1 MSDKEQED
9 LLGSILK
16 DAMGEGGTNDVL
28 EVMQDKRT
36 ALRNSAEDS
45 DQNQV
50 EGMNYV
56 IETSRMM
63 VDALTKEG
71 TIQGMSVQTMDNLDM
86 AKGMLNAKIKGLE
99 EQQTYNKIRTGEAT
113 FADIKK
119 YKNILIE
126 QREERGAAVFRGK
139 QIQDMINKYSAGV
152 DDTELGAMEEKY
164 GTMFGRDSTAM
175 ESLETEKLIDKKLT
189 GDAKKGENRLED
201 EEIGTLYLKKIAD
214 GIDRLITMEGNR
226 DN

>member
-1 MSDKEQED
+1 
-9 LLGSILK
+9 
-16 DAMGEGGTNDVL
+16 
-28 EVMQDKRT
+28 
-36 ALRNSAEDS
+36 
-45 DQNQV
+45 
-50 EGMNYV
+50 
-56 IETSRMM
+56 MM
-63 VDALTKEG
+63 VDELTKEG
-71 TIQGMSVQTMDNLDM
+71 TLQGMSVQTMEKLDM
-86 AKGMLNAKIKGLE
+86 AKGMLNAKVKVME

-152 DDTELGAMEEKY
+152 DPGELQDMEAKY
-164 GTMFGRDSTAM
+164 GNMFGDNSTAM
-175 ESLETEKLIDKKLT
+175 ESLETEKLINKKLT
-189 GDAKKGENRLED
+189 GDAKEGENRLAD
-201 EEIGTLYLKKIAD
+201 EHVDTLFLKKIAE

>member
-1 MSDKEQED
+1 
-9 LLGSILK
+9 
-16 DAMGEGGTNDVL
+16 MGEGGTNEVL
-28 EVMQDKRT
+28 EVMQAKRT
-36 ALRNSAEDS
+36 ALHNSAEDS

-50 EGMNYV
+50 EGMKYV

-71 TIQGMSVQTMDNLDM
+71 TLQGLSVETIEKLDM
-86 AKGMLNAKIKGLE
+86 AKGMLNAKVKVME

-126 QREERGAAVFRGK
+126 QREERGAAVFRGQ

-152 DDTELGAMEEKY
+152 DPGELQDMEAKY
-164 GTMFGRDSTAM
+164 GIMFDKDPTAM
-175 ESLETEKLIDKKLT
+175 EALSTEKLINEKLDE
-189 GDAKKGENRLED
+189 GGKENRLAD
-201 EEIGTLYLKKIAD
+201 ESIETLYLKKIAD

-226 DN
+226 E